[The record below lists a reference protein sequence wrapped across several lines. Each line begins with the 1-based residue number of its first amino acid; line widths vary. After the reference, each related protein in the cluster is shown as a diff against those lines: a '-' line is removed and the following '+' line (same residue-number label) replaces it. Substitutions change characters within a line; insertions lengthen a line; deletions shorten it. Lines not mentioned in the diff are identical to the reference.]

1 MSGISP
7 PSDPSSSN
15 SRSRSSPETSNP
27 NATRVP
33 AVVTSL
39 VPRRIQLPSSRDAMR
54 VDESFDTSVEAS
66 QHNRFRQRAPHGP
79 NPSNSPDED
88 NPVDL
93 SATQATFLAG
103 AAVTQAHHAAT
114 IADHASNVAIQ
125 SQLEAFQAR
134 QVIAQQQSDFGQ
146 VAAEMRDA
154 AARAILHNQEEAHA
168 ALAERDRGSELFEHN
183 LTQHAQQLIFG
194 ARQHAQQEV
203 LESQAVLQREAQQFV
218 ESNVRPLQQQI
229 NLGNQQLATREVE
242 ITERDT
248 RIALLEQQLAEAR
261 RQHNLAVASPVP
273 VSPISGSALMDLLAD
288 VPQENTSQRVIPEEQ
303 TMDTFNL
310 FEGYNPA
317 PAQTPDVRARPF
329 GSPQNTSAPLQEVA
343 NPMVVEAT
351 TWATPRVSVGQ
362 SPHEV
367 APNVVPSMPQSFHP
381 PGATP
386 VTVMANPQ
394 PAELAVANLSMP
406 TNVMVP
412 SANVASGS
420 NPAESALVQQLL
432 AEVSRLTN
440 ALQSQ
445 QQQLQQMQQQPQLTA
460 HAPLPIAPP
469 CTPPKGVAASAPGLG
484 PTNASAAGTPCA
496 NSRFGSIGR
505 VPPPQQ
511 VLPPGLPPL
520 PLAQQGLVVDNTT
533 SYHHIGS
540 ANRSVDSGSSESSS
554 DSGEFHSVRAPLVL
568 TECRICGD
576 LHEEIECP
584 HLTMNQPY
592 LAPQPPAVNYADD
605 EEDTIRVKSLAD
617 MVFPNPPENAGQAR
631 GYINQ
636 VLMSIGKL
644 QKTPGNEV
652 YQWAQE
658 CLTNDE
664 AVLQADPRYPRTD
677 REIAS
682 RLIKTCKRGR
692 FGLVFQQLVEA
703 ERAASGAMPCGR
715 AMLRKI
721 FKHFQLERDRIGM
734 LGERN
739 LLSLKVAGN
748 TVADLEAFRDK
759 YIYVMSTIP
768 LEDMPRQQTLFNHL
782 IDELERNAVI
792 APKVVKAR
800 EARLDSHRRTTD
812 WLWSKVDLAIQ
823 LDQQK
828 RNRAEFDKQ
837 LKLKPAAGYAG
848 TQHTPDDKIAGAP
861 APTPNPKAK
870 ATPKSQGSGGGNP
883 NPKPNKIPKE
893 NVKAAP
899 APKAKPK
906 AKPSGPK
913 PPPPNRKG
921 NTTPR
926 GEEARKVAKM
936 SASEK
941 AKTPCMFY
949 AYNACKAKSCAFL
962 HSDTNKYKGPPPR
975 ALGKSGKAPAKAAAS
990 MATVIIP
997 EVAADGA
1004 TNNPDP
1010 INAMPMKASKSI
1022 PWLWDTAAGRHLIGR
1037 QALTPA
1043 MKEHL
1048 QQSPNPVAFATGGG
1062 SQPGQESLAFNGSK
1076 ILEGEEVYVL
1086 KECPPA
1092 QSIGK
1097 TVIDKGY
1104 MFVWD
1109 PRENVP
1115 YLIAPENINRCRMK
1129 VPRNARICAS
1139 RVVEYVPQY
1148 DEELTP
1154 RHFVPSEHLAPVSTA
1169 VRAPPVETDAPADD
1183 EEDPNDPGYAPSF
1196 GGSDLPSPSELDEIL
1211 DPEPVEDAA
1220 GPASASEPKHPMDDK
1235 LLVELGDGEPPKDE
1249 VLKQQATSPEHLRT
1263 HFPKNPYCPLC
1274 HIAKDTA
1281 MRVSHVKDGKAD
1293 DFVDPPKQPLEQLA
1307 TDDVILAKGSE
1318 HMGVGIGGIRSHH
1331 VIRDAYSGARVAYPL
1346 SKRTA
1351 DAHARNFRH
1360 FLGLRGS
1367 ELTTRTFIKMDEAGE
1382 LEQAAHAV
1390 GMVPETSLPNRW
1402 PHNAILERD
1411 VREEKECCRTIH
1423 LQSGLPY
1430 EYHTYSYPYACLS
1443 MSFDKPSIA
1452 DPDKT
1457 QWESL
1462 TRNKFDGMRLCF
1474 GQLVYYRRKS
1484 PTKRTLEPNMS
1495 PGLFLGWRI
1504 DPGFRYRNVLRVL
1517 DYQEYRT
1524 RGGNSAVDVPEAEI
1538 FVPEGDPVFP
1548 VGFSRHQALIRGDNP
1563 DDLKLPEYALK
1574 DVPFPKEGGIAS
1586 PSTPG
1591 LKSRS
1596 VYITVD
1602 RILKWKETPGCKG
1615 CTGHSRA
1622 HTDECRARFSML
1634 VEKEK
1639 EAEREKKAPPPESE
1653 TEAEDKDDEAHG
1665 IIFRG
1670 EEISD
1675 PIPSHL
1681 SAEDKELFDEIFI
1694 RGEVPG
1700 SAEPSA
1706 PPEPAVSVSGVAILP
1721 QVANRC
1727 SDLCQKSL
1735 PVFGCPAVGKPT
1747 NRDNRRS
1754 RKAAKKASRPN
1765 AKSTM
1770 FEFACSE
1777 DSQMGFTHQEYGINH
1792 VRLCKDRIDLG
1803 DESQCE
1809 QLDYQIDEA
1818 AKVAPPHMW
1827 ASIPCTSGS
1836 PWQYINRKKGGAAFM
1851 RKLARQVKESKR
1863 LFSSFAK
1870 RAERVLN
1877 HGQDLALAGKGLT
1890 L

>member
-1 MSGISP
+1 M
-7 PSDPSSSN
+7 
-15 SRSRSSPETSNP
+15 
-27 NATRVP
+27 
-33 AVVTSL
+33 
-39 VPRRIQLPSSRDAMR
+39 
-54 VDESFDTSVEAS
+54 
-66 QHNRFRQRAPHGP
+66 
-79 NPSNSPDED
+79 
-88 NPVDL
+88 
-93 SATQATFLAG
+93 
-103 AAVTQAHHAAT
+103 
-114 IADHASNVAIQ
+114 
-125 SQLEAFQAR
+125 
-134 QVIAQQQSDFGQ
+134 
-146 VAAEMRDA
+146 
-154 AARAILHNQEEAHA
+154 
-168 ALAERDRGSELFEHN
+168 
-183 LTQHAQQLIFG
+183 
-194 ARQHAQQEV
+194 
-203 LESQAVLQREAQQFV
+203 
-218 ESNVRPLQQQI
+218 
-229 NLGNQQLATREVE
+229 GNQQLATRELE

-273 VSPISGSALMDLLAD
+273 ISPISGNALMDLLAD
-288 VPQENTSQRVIPEEQ
+288 PPQDNTGHRVIPNDE
-303 TMDTFNL
+303 TMDNFDL
-310 FEGYNPA
+310 FEGYVPA

-329 GSPQNTSAPLQEVA
+329 GSPQNASVPLQEVA

-362 SPHEV
+362 SSHEV

-381 PGATP
+381 PGVMPA
-386 VTVMANPQ
+386 TVMADPQ
-394 PAELAVANLSMP
+394 HAELALANLSMP

-420 NPAESALVQQLL
+420 NPTESALVQQLL

-445 QQQLQQMQQQPQLTA
+445 QQQLQQMQQQSQLTA

-469 CTPPKGVAASAPGLG
+469 CTPPKGAAASAPGLG

-505 VPPPQQ
+505 APPPQQ
-511 VLPPGLPPL
+511 VLPAGLPPL

-568 TECRICGD
+568 TECRICGE

-664 AVLQADPRYPRTD
+664 TVLQADPRYPRTD

-692 FGLVFQQLVEA
+692 FGLVFQQMVEA

-739 LLSLKVAGN
+739 LLSLRVAGN

-812 WLWSKVDLAIQ
+812 WLWSKVELAIQ

-848 TQHTPDDKIAGAP
+848 TQQTPDDKIAGAP

-883 NPKPNKIPKE
+883 QPKKTPKKE
-893 NVKAAP
+893 DVKAAP

-997 EVAADGA
+997 EVAAHGA

-1154 RHFVPSEHLAPVSTA
+1154 RHFVPSEHLAPISTA
-1169 VRAPPVETDAPADD
+1169 VPAPPVETDAPADD

-1196 GGSDLPSPSELDEIL
+1196 GGSDLPSPSEIDEIL
-1211 DPEPVEDAA
+1211 DPGPVGW
-1220 GPASASEPKHPMDDK
+1220 GPLARR
-1235 LLVELGDGEPPKDE
+1235 
-1249 VLKQQATSPEHLRT
+1249 SP
-1263 HFPKNPYCPLC
+1263 N
-1274 HIAKDTA
+1274 
-1281 MRVSHVKDGKAD
+1281 
-1293 DFVDPPKQPLEQLA
+1293 
-1307 TDDVILAKGSE
+1307 
-1318 HMGVGIGGIRSHH
+1318 
-1331 VIRDAYSGARVAYPL
+1331 
-1346 SKRTA
+1346 
-1351 DAHARNFRH
+1351 
-1360 FLGLRGS
+1360 
-1367 ELTTRTFIKMDEAGE
+1367 
-1382 LEQAAHAV
+1382 
-1390 GMVPETSLPNRW
+1390 
-1402 PHNAILERD
+1402 
-1411 VREEKECCRTIH
+1411 
-1423 LQSGLPY
+1423 
-1430 EYHTYSYPYACLS
+1430 
-1443 MSFDKPSIA
+1443 
-1452 DPDKT
+1452 T
-1457 QWESL
+1457 QW
-1462 TRNKFDGMRLCF
+1462 M
-1474 GQLVYYRRKS
+1474 
-1484 PTKRTLEPNMS
+1484 
-1495 PGLFLGWRI
+1495 
-1504 DPGFRYRNVLRVL
+1504 
-1517 DYQEYRT
+1517 
-1524 RGGNSAVDVPEAEI
+1524 
-1538 FVPEGDPVFP
+1538 
-1548 VGFSRHQALIRGDNP
+1548 
-1563 DDLKLPEYALK
+1563 
-1574 DVPFPKEGGIAS
+1574 
-1586 PSTPG
+1586 
-1591 LKSRS
+1591 
-1596 VYITVD
+1596 
-1602 RILKWKETPGCKG
+1602 
-1615 CTGHSRA
+1615 
-1622 HTDECRARFSML
+1622 
-1634 VEKEK
+1634 
-1639 EAEREKKAPPPESE
+1639 
-1653 TEAEDKDDEAHG
+1653 
-1665 IIFRG
+1665 
-1670 EEISD
+1670 IS
-1675 PIPSHL
+1675 
-1681 SAEDKELFDEIFI
+1681 F
-1694 RGEVPG
+1694 
-1700 SAEPSA
+1700 
-1706 PPEPAVSVSGVAILP
+1706 
-1721 QVANRC
+1721 
-1727 SDLCQKSL
+1727 
-1735 PVFGCPAVGKPT
+1735 
-1747 NRDNRRS
+1747 
-1754 RKAAKKASRPN
+1754 
-1765 AKSTM
+1765 
-1770 FEFACSE
+1770 
-1777 DSQMGFTHQEYGINH
+1777 
-1792 VRLCKDRIDLG
+1792 
-1803 DESQCE
+1803 
-1809 QLDYQIDEA
+1809 
-1818 AKVAPPHMW
+1818 W
-1827 ASIPCTSGS
+1827 
-1836 PWQYINRKKGGAAFM
+1836 
-1851 RKLARQVKESKR
+1851 
-1863 LFSSFAK
+1863 
-1870 RAERVLN
+1870 
-1877 HGQDLALAGKGLT
+1877 
-1890 L
+1890 